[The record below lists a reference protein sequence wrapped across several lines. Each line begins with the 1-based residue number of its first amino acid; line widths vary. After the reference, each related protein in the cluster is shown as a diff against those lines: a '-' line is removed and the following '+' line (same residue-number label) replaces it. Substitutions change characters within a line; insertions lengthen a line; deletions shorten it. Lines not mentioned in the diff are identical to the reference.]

1 MFIDFGTSLDFRD
14 RPEGSKSSGYPG
26 PYSMK
31 YSAPEVHEQQQR
43 SRLSDIFSLGCVYIE
58 ILAQLEPALVLKGI
72 SVLREPYYQHIA
84 DFQRQLQEIKPK
96 DPHLKPVFAACIE
109 MICSAKES
117 RIKAVDLVRKL
128 ASASNAESGA
138 TVLLCQGCIT
148 DLRHGTTDEV
158 MA

>member
-1 MFIDFGTSLDFRD
+1 MFIDFGTSLDLHG

-26 PYSMK
+26 PFTYK
-31 YSAPEVHEQQQR
+31 YGAPEVHKWQQR
-43 SRLSDIFSLGCVYIE
+43 SRLSDVFSLGCVYIE
-58 ILAQLEPALVLKGI
+58 ILAQLEPALVPKGI

-84 DFQRQLQEIKPK
+84 DFQRQLQGIEPK

-109 MICSAKES
+109 MIRSAKES
-117 RIKAVDLVRKL
+117 RIKAVDLVHKL
-128 ASASNAESGA
+128 ASASNAESDA

-148 DLRHGTTDEV
+148 DLRHGMTDEV